1 MSELSDKRFSKLA
14 GLADEIGVSRNLI
27 PFIQTSLAGLDLAQD
42 RLQDGV
48 ADGLSYLDSLRDCLE
63 PLLSSGDVKKQIRL
77 QAKLVIAAIDGSD
90 GISPDQIPAHLGRLE
105 AEACGSPAYAR
116 VLEAG
121 ALFHRLRMD
130 YSAAAIKYGKAADLD
145 GRSDAE
151 RWFCA
156 YQQVVALRKLGL
168 NSGDQAMLEK
178 CVDRLRSQVV
188 PLSKSLPRIEM
199 EISSHQA
206 LGEVLAILGQ
216 RHQGTRYLE
225 EAVSAFREAVAL
237 SGLDRYRVE
246 WAKAQNGLGNALGL
260 LGRRLADLG
269 LLKESVKTF
278 ELLIGAIDE
287 RSDSQ
292 QWALAM
298 SSLGTA
304 LQLIGR
310 KEGDSSV
317 LKRSS
322 ESYKQAL
329 RVWTKKEFPQYWA
342 MTMDNLG
349 TVLRLLGEQRR
360 GARTL
365 QQAVAAYKSALTEFS
380 RDRFPQQWATTKNN
394 LGAALQKLASRED
407 DPKMMQDAITSYE
420 CALEECGK
428 ESVPITW
435 AMSIANLGVSRCEF
449 AAMTENSSEASKA
462 VLEIQAAVDVF
473 REASHAQYTELGE
486 EKLALARKL
495 LEDLKSL
502 DGDES
507 ETAANE

>member
-1 MSELSDKRFSKLA
+1 
-14 GLADEIGVSRNLI
+14 
-27 PFIQTSLAGLDLAQD
+27 
-42 RLQDGV
+42 
-48 ADGLSYLDSLRDCLE
+48 
-63 PLLSSGDVKKQIRL
+63 
-77 QAKLVIAAIDGSD
+77 
-90 GISPDQIPAHLGRLE
+90 
-105 AEACGSPAYAR
+105 
-116 VLEAG
+116 
-121 ALFHRLRMD
+121 
-130 YSAAAIKYGKAADLD
+130 
-145 GRSDAE
+145 
-151 RWFCA
+151 
-156 YQQVVALRKLGL
+156 
-168 NSGDQAMLEK
+168 
-178 CVDRLRSQVV
+178 
-188 PLSKSLPRIEM
+188 
-199 EISSHQA
+199 
-206 LGEVLAILGQ
+206 
-216 RHQGTRYLE
+216 
-225 EAVSAFREAVAL
+225 
-237 SGLDRYRVE
+237 
-246 WAKAQNGLGNALGL
+246 
-260 LGRRLADLG
+260 
-269 LLKESVKTF
+269 
-278 ELLIGAIDE
+278 
-287 RSDSQ
+287 
-292 QWALAM
+292 
-298 SSLGTA
+298 
-304 LQLIGR
+304 
-310 KEGDSSV
+310 
-317 LKRSS
+317 
-322 ESYKQAL
+322 
-329 RVWTKKEFPQYWA
+329 

-407 DPKMMQDAITSYE
+407 DPKIMQDAITSYE